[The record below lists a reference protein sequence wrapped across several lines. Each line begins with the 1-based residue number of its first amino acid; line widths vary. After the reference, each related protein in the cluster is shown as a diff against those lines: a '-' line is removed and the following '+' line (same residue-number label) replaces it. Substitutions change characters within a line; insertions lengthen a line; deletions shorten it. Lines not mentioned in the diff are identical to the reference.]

1 MTERENASA
10 DACVVCGKPI
20 KEGEGRFLVNEGAA
34 HVECYQERKDR
45 RSDPQ
50 SQMNDTAEDFIRR
63 EVGKLLRL
71 DSRGKFLCAACLLKL
86 AIERFGTA
94 LYTRGQIDRALD
106 ATLRSPEA
114 LRRVHR
120 FVCDQCGQTTE
131 CLTATA
137 ARSGLSA

>member
-1 MTERENASA
+1 MSRT
-10 DACVVCGKPI
+10 G
-20 KEGEGRFLVNEGAA
+20 
-34 HVECYQERKDR
+34 
-45 RSDPQ
+45 
-50 SQMNDTAEDFIRR
+50 EDFIRR
-63 EVGKLLRL
+63 EVDNLLRG
-71 DSRGKFLCAACLLKL
+71 DYRGKFMCASCLLKL
-86 AIERFGTA
+86 AIQSLGIA

-106 ATLRSPEA
+106 AIFRSPET